1 MPKKSAGL
9 LVYRW
14 INKKVEVFLVHP
26 GGPIWKNR
34 DDGAWSIPKGEFEDG
49 EEALEAAIRE
59 FEEETGFNIEG
70 KFEVLQPV
78 KLKGGKVIHS
88 WAVEADLDSGRIKSD
103 TFELEWPSRSG
114 KKQSFPEVD
123 RANWFDLNT
132 ARRKLNPGQ
141 VAMIDQLEE
150 LLER

>member
-1 MPKKSAGL
+1 M
-9 LVYRW
+9 VYRW

-103 TFELEWPSRSG
+103 TFELEWPPRSG